1 MLRRLRLLVVLL
13 AAVTAF
19 TACVG
24 GSSRGPAASAGSGSG
39 SGAGPEAVIYA
50 YNERSKEKDL
60 EGMADLFTYPAV
72 FSAAVPGLEENLE
85 QTIANRDELIAY
97 FRDEVFAYIGTIYDM
112 QVTILDTQIAG
123 DTAIIEVEASQDV
136 ENLALARRATALVR
150 NVVQLK
156 RIGGQWY
163 ISHLHTQEL
172 RPVDA

>member
-1 MLRRLRLLVVLL
+1 MLRRLGLLVVLL
-13 AAVTAF
+13 AAVMAF
-19 TACVG
+19 AACVG
-24 GSSRGPAASAGSGSG
+24 GSSRGPAAIAGAGSG

-72 FSAAVPGLEENLE
+72 FSAAVPGLLEEDLE

-163 ISHLHTQEL
+163 ISHL
-172 RPVDA
+172 